1 MNEILNFAEE
11 TERNWP
17 SKTIEIMFLMMI
29 IIVDTCVSCN
39 ILQSRSN
46 LMRENEAK
54 PIQREVILIDLRVAR
69 MWRLHVCLCV
79 IHTVYSHYSRARQP
93 HSRFQRA
100 SRASAK
106 INIKS
111 NYTRC
116 SYFLR
121 RPDRIIIIGNRTFIL
136 NAFVKHVRN
145 LCELGA
151 SVHCHCLWV
160 YVK

>member
-1 MNEILNFAEE
+1 MNEILNFAKE

-69 MWRLHVCLCV
+69 M
-79 IHTVYSHYSRARQP
+79 
-93 HSRFQRA
+93 
-100 SRASAK
+100 
-106 INIKS
+106 
-111 NYTRC
+111 
-116 SYFLR
+116 
-121 RPDRIIIIGNRTFIL
+121 
-136 NAFVKHVRN
+136 
-145 LCELGA
+145 
-151 SVHCHCLWV
+151 
-160 YVK
+160 